1 MLSLPDALRNAIKAY
16 QHLGGIVP
24 PDLTIAAR
32 RLDLMQA
39 GYEALKTIGYYDR
52 SLSAAVRDFYKGEI
66 DSGEFIDEMIRL
78 IEGQL
83 TRAWNEGMR
92 ENGLDP
98 RKDLTDAWREVLQG
112 EVNSEFD
119 HVLDFA
125 ADVERAAQQQLPL
138 APLMQRVQMWV
149 NRYTDVLNLSIITTA
164 KQEDRFKWIYGD
176 THHCETCAMLNGVVA
191 TKEQW
196 DASGFRPQNPPNEML
211 ECGGWRCQCRLEK
224 TDSPSFGH
232 IPGL

>member
-78 IEGQL
+78 IEGQDIV
-83 TRAWNEGMR
+83 TGKQIGRA
-92 ENGLDP
+92 
-98 RKDLTDAWREVLQG
+98 
-112 EVNSEFD
+112 
-119 HVLDFA
+119 HV
-125 ADVERAAQQQLPL
+125 
-138 APLMQRVQMWV
+138 
-149 NRYTDVLNLSIITTA
+149 
-164 KQEDRFKWIYGD
+164 
-176 THHCETCAMLNGVVA
+176 
-191 TKEQW
+191 
-196 DASGFRPQNPPNEML
+196 
-211 ECGGWRCQCRLEK
+211 
-224 TDSPSFGH
+224 
-232 IPGL
+232 